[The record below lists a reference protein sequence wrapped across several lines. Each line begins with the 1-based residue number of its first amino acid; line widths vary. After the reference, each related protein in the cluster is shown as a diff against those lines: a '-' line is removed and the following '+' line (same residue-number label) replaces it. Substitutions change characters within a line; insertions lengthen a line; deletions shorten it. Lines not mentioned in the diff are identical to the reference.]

1 MTENNHTA
9 THLLHAAL
17 REVLGTHVQQKGSLV
32 NDKHLRFDFSHFAK
46 MTDEEIARV
55 EEIVNTKIRENI
67 PRTEDRKIPITQAQE
82 AGAMM
87 LFGEKYGDEVRMITF
102 DPDFSVEL
110 CGGCH
115 VPATGRI
122 GLFKIVH
129 ETAIA
134 AGVRRIEAVTAS
146 AAESFVNDRLATLE
160 ELQQILKGSTDI
172 LQSVQNLIEENKSLR
187 KELEGLQHEQVKG
200 MKDGLIEAMEEIG
213 AYKFLGKRLE
223 GLDSNAAKDL
233 IYQLID
239 QVPNA
244 VVVVGLQT
252 EGKAQLHM
260 GISKDIASKGNLDA
274 GKMIRDI
281 ARNIQG
287 GGGGQPFFASA
298 GGKNAEGI
306 PAAIEAAR
314 DMVAKI

>member
-1 MTENNHTA
+1 
-9 THLLHAAL
+9 
-17 REVLGTHVQQKGSLV
+17 
-32 NDKHLRFDFSHFAK
+32 

-55 EEIVNTKIRENI
+55 EEIVNTRIRENI
-67 PRTEDRKIPITQAQE
+67 SRKEDRRIPITQAQE

-115 VPATGRI
+115 VPATGKI

-134 AGVRRIEAVTAS
+134 AGVRRIEAVTAD
-146 AAESFVNDRLATLE
+146 AAESYVNERLATLE
-160 ELQQILKGSTDI
+160 ELQQVLKGSTDI
-172 LQSVQNLIEENKSLR
+172 LQSVHNLLEENKSLK
-187 KELEGLQHEQVKG
+187 KELEGLQHDQVQG
-200 MKDGLIEAMEEIG
+200 MKDGLIEAMEEVG
-213 AYKFLGKRLE
+213 DYKFLGRKLE
-223 GLDSNAAKDL
+223 GLDSKSAKDL

-244 VVVVGLQT
+244 VVVVGLEA

-260 GISKDIASKGNLDA
+260 GISKGIASKDGLDA

-298 GGKNAEGI
+298 GGKNADGI
-306 PAAIEAAR
+306 SAALDAAKEVLR
-314 DMVAKI
+314 ASS